1 MRASE
6 DLRKVLRP
14 GQLLVVGK
22 SLVKVIRV
30 HPKGVTWKRVGR
42 AAVSMN

>member
-1 MRASE
+1 MRASDQ

-22 SLVKVIRV
+22 SLMRVIRV

-42 AAVSMN
+42 AVSMN